1 MERIL
6 GLDVGTKRIGVALSD
21 PLGIVAQPLT
31 TIERES
37 RTKDLQAVEA
47 ILLEYGVKTVVVGM
61 PFNMNGTIGPSG
73 EMVRMVAEKIKNKF
87 KIELIYVDERLSTV
101 SAERVLIESD
111 IRRED
116 RKYKIDK
123 VAASYILQTYLDSK

>member
-47 ILLEYGVKTVVVGM
+47 LLLEYGVKKVVVGM

-73 EMVRMVAEKIKNKF
+73 EMVKMVAEKIKNKF

>member
-1 MERIL
+1 M
-6 GLDVGTKRIGVALSD
+6 
-21 PLGIVAQPLT
+21 
-31 TIERES
+31 
-37 RTKDLQAVEA
+37 
-47 ILLEYGVKTVVVGM
+47 VK
-61 PFNMNGTIGPSG
+61 
-73 EMVRMVAEKIKNKF
+73 MVAEKIKNKF

>member
-47 ILLEYGVKTVVVGM
+47 LLLEYGVKKVVVGM
-61 PFNMNGTIGPSG
+61 PFRWLKWWQKKLRINS
-73 EMVRMVAEKIKNKF
+73 R
-87 KIELIYVDERLSTV
+87 S
-101 SAERVLIESD
+101 S
-111 IRRED
+111 
-116 RKYKIDK
+116 
-123 VAASYILQTYLDSK
+123 

>member
-21 PLGIVAQPLT
+21 PLGITAQPLM

-37 RTKDLQAVEA
+37 RKKDLEA
-47 ILLEYGVKTVVVGM
+47 IEALLTQYDIKKVVVGM
-61 PFNMNGTIGPSG
+61 PLNMNGTKGPSG
-73 EMVRMVAEKIKNKF
+73 EMAKMVGDKIKNKF

-101 SAERVLIESD
+101 SAERVLIEGD
-111 IRRED
+111 IRREE
-116 RKYKIDK
+116 RKNIIDK